1 MLTAYILAGLGLLAY
16 IVLVWFAAAWIVAD
30 AMDRWILRGGL
41 WLLGLTGAL
50 VAFLLWRRKQ
60 SRPAAEGAS
69 PVKDDVLFLAR
80 EANRRLLASA
90 RRAGIADLP
99 LVLVLGESGTTKT

>member
-1 MLTAYILAGLGLLAY
+1 MLTTYILAGAGFLAY
-16 IVLVWFAAAWIVAD
+16 VVLVWFAAAWMVAD
-30 AMDRWILRGGL
+30 ATDRWILRGGL
-41 WLLGLTGAL
+41 WLLGITGAL

-60 SRPAAEGAS
+60 AMPVVDGVS

-90 RRAGIADLP
+90 RRAGIADLQIGRAH
-99 LVLVLGESGTTKT
+99 V